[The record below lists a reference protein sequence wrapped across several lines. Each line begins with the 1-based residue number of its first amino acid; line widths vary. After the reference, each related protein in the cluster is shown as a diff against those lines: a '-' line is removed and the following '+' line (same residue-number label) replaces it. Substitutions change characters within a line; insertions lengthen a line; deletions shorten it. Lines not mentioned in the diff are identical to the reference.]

1 MNSRSQT
8 KIRKIQQTN
17 LLAEE
22 RYLKSKGLLYEGP
35 QEDILKCFTDN
46 GVDQSMIPTSCSG
59 TTFDITACAAALPKV
74 IEKIPEDK
82 KEKIKTC
89 LMNLATINIDFSD
102 IQKTIEK
109 AKEVGTDIL
118 KKGTDIFGGGG
129 IKF

>member
-8 KIRKIQQTN
+8 KIRKIQQIN

-22 RYLKSKGLLYEGP
+22 RYLKTKGLLYEGP
-35 QEDILKCFTDN
+35 QEEVLKCFTDN
-46 GVDQSMIPTSCSG
+46 GVEESLIPDSCNPKG
-59 TTFDITACAAALPKV
+59 VGQKFDITACAAALPGV

-89 LMNLATINIDFSD
+89 LMNLATINIDFGD
-102 IQKTIEK
+102 IQKTIQKGIEI
-109 AKEVGTDIL
+109 GTDIL
-118 KKGTDIFGGGG
+118 KGTG

>member
-8 KIRKIQQTN
+8 KIRKIQQIN

-22 RYLKSKGLLYEGP
+22 RYLKTKGLLYEGP
-35 QEDILKCFTDN
+35 QEEVLKCFTDN
-46 GVDQSMIPTSCSG
+46 GVEESLIPDSCNPKG
-59 TTFDITACAAALPKV
+59 VGQKFDITACAAALPGV

-89 LMNLATINIDFSD
+89 LTNLATINIDFGD
-102 IQKTIEK
+102 IQKTIQKGIEI
-109 AKEVGTDIL
+109 GTDIL
-118 KKGTDIFGGGG
+118 KGTG

>member
-8 KIRKIQQTN
+8 KIRKIQQIN

-22 RYLKSKGLLYEGP
+22 RYLKTKGLLYEGP

-46 GVDQSMIPTSCSG
+46 GVDQTMIPPSC
-59 TTFDITACAAALPKV
+59 TETKFDITTCSAALPGV

-89 LMNLATINIDFSD
+89 LMNLATINIDFGD
-102 IQKTIEK
+102 IQKTIQKGIEI
-109 AKEVGTDIL
+109 GTDIL
-118 KKGTDIFGGGG
+118 KGTG

>member
-8 KIRKIQQTN
+8 KIRKIQQIN

-22 RYLKSKGLLYEGP
+22 RYLKTKGLLYEGS
-35 QEDILKCFTDN
+35 QEDVLKCFTDN
-46 GVDQSMIPTSCSG
+46 GVEESLMPPSCNPG
-59 TTFDITACAAALPKV
+59 VGQKFDITACAAALPGV

-89 LMNLATINIDFSD
+89 LMNLATINIDFGD
-102 IQKTIEK
+102 IQKTIQKGIEI
-109 AKEVGTDIL
+109 GTDIL
-118 KKGTDIFGGGG
+118 KNTG

>member
-8 KIRKIQQTN
+8 KIRKIQQIN

-22 RYLKSKGLLYEGP
+22 RYLKTKGLLYEGP

-46 GVDQSMIPTSCSG
+46 GVDQTMIPPSC
-59 TTFDITACAAALPKV
+59 TETKFDITACAAALPGV

-89 LMNLATINIDFSD
+89 LMNLATINIDFGD
-102 IQKTIEK
+102 IQKTIQKGIEI
-109 AKEVGTDIL
+109 GTDIL
-118 KKGTDIFGGGG
+118 KGTG